1 MNDSDDRMTDTFRP
15 YTWIGVRDHGAGT
28 RPGGARLGQVDRRQ
42 FLRGLAATGALAG
55 SGGMLAACSS
65 GGSTSPG
72 SSGSPSPAGAPR
84 RGGDLKVGLTG
95 GSGSDTLDPHKGL
108 TYLDTARAQGLYQ
121 PLLQLNTKAQTE
133 FVLAEDISPHGST
146 SQWVIRLRPGI
157 TFHDGKPL
165 TADDVIF
172 TLRRIITGKLTGAT
186 PLGPIDVKGLKAL
199 DKHTVLVPMTSPY
212 GSFLDQLAYWYYLYI
227 VPVGFDPKTPTAP
240 GPFKYQ
246 SFTPGQRSVFVR
258 NPGYWKSGLPYV
270 ASVTIIDFSDSASL
284 QNALTTGVIHGAGAL
299 EGPQITALN
308 SSPGVKTVVSHTGA
322 ITPFTMR
329 VDQAPFNDVRVRQAM
344 RLLVDRPQLINS
356 ALNGDATV
364 GYDVFSPYDPNYDAS
379 LRRTQDIAQAKHLL
393 KQAGQQNLTV
403 QLVTSAV
410 ATGTVA
416 MATVLQQQAKAAGVT
431 VSLKT
436 VDPTTF
442 FGPNYLHWTFSQDFY
457 NYSPY
462 LAQVAQSMLPTSP
475 FNETHWHLPKY
486 ISLYHQANA
495 TANAATRKQ
504 IEHEMQL
511 IDFNEGGYIIPAFID
526 ALDAYSTKIAGY
538 SPARV
543 GQPLSDFDF
552 EHYWFV

>member
-1 MNDSDDRMTDTFRP
+1 MREFENDGQSDRTPDPRDTM
-15 YTWIGVRDHGAGT
+15 G
-28 RPGGARLGQVDRRQ
+28 RRQ
-42 FLRGLAATGALAG
+42 FLRGVAATGALAG
-55 SGGMLAACSS
+55 SGGLLAACSS
-65 GGSTSPG
+65 
-72 SSGSPSPAGAPR
+72 SSGGASPSPSPSAAGAPR
-84 RGGDLKVGLTG
+84 RGGSLKVGLTG

-108 TYLDTARAQGLYQ
+108 TYLDTARAQCLFQ
-121 PLLQLNTKAQTE
+121 PLLQLNPKAQTE
-133 FVLAEDISPHGST
+133 FVLAEEISPHGST
-146 SQWVIRLRPGI
+146 SEWVIRLRPGI

-212 GSFLDQLAYWYYLYI
+212 GSFLDQLSYWYYLYI
-227 VPVGFDPKTPTAP
+227 VPAGFNPSQPNGT
-240 GPFKYQ
+240 GPFKYA
-246 SFTPGQRSVFVR
+246 SFTPGQRSVFVK
-258 NPGYWKSGLPYV
+258 NGDYWKPGLPYV
-270 ASVTIIDFSDSASL
+270 DSVTIIDFSDSASM
-284 QNALTTGVIHGAGAL
+284 QFALTTGVIHGAGAL
-299 EGPQITALN
+299 EGPQITVLK
-308 SSPGVKTVVSHTGA
+308 SSPGVRTVASHTGA

-344 RLLVDRPQLINS
+344 RLLVNRPQLISS
-356 ALNGDATV
+356 ALNGFGTA
-364 GYDVFSPYDPNYDAS
+364 GSDVSSPYDPNYDTS
-379 LRRTQDIAQAKHLL
+379 LHREQNIGQAKHLL
-393 KQAGQQNLTV
+393 KQAGQANLTV
-403 QLVTSAV
+403 QLVTSPV

-431 VSLKT
+431 INLKT

-462 LAQVAQSMLPTSP
+462 LAQVAQSLLPTSP

-486 ISLYHQANA
+486 LSLYHQANA
-495 TANAATRKQ
+495 TASAATRKQ

-526 ALDAYSTKIAGY
+526 ALDAYSTKITGY
-538 SPARV
+538 SAARV

-552 EHYWFV
+552 EHYSFA

>member
-1 MNDSDDRMTDTFRP
+1 MEDIET
-15 YTWIGVRDHGAGT
+15 RDGSAQNWEQ
-28 RPGGARLGQVDRRQ
+28 RDRLGRRQ
-42 FLRGLAATGALAG
+42 FLRGVVATGALAG
-55 SGGMLAACSS
+55 SGGLLSACSS
-65 GGSTSPG
+65 GSAGSPG
-72 SSGSPSPAGAPR
+72 ASASASNGAPR
-84 RGGDLKVGLTG
+84 RGGNLKVGLTG
-95 GSGSDTLDPHKGL
+95 GSGTDTLDPHKGL
-108 TYLDTARAQGLYQ
+108 TYLDTARAQALYQ

-146 SQWVIRLRPGI
+146 SEWVIRLQPGI

-199 DKHTVLVPMTSPY
+199 DKRTVKVPMTSPY
-212 GSFLDQLAYWYYLYI
+212 GSFLDQLAYWYYLYV
-227 VPVGFDPKTPTAP
+227 VPVGFDPKKPNGT

-258 NPGYWKSGLPYV
+258 NDSYWRSGLPYV
-270 ASVTIIDFSDSASL
+270 DSLTIIDFSDSASL
-284 QNALTTGVIHGAGAL
+284 QNALVTGVVHGAGAL
-299 EGPQITALN
+299 EGPQITALK
-308 SSPGVKTVVSHTGA
+308 SSPGVRTVVSHTGA

-344 RLLVDRPQLINS
+344 RLLVDRQQLINS
-356 ALNGDATV
+356 ALNGYAVV
-364 GYDVFSPYDPNYDAS
+364 GADVSSPYDPDYDTS
-379 LRRTQDIAQAKHLL
+379 LQRAQDIPQAKHLL
-393 KQAGQQNLTV
+393 KLAGQQNLTV

-431 VSLKT
+431 INLKT

-462 LAQVAQSMLPTSP
+462 LAQVAQSLLPTSP
-475 FNETHWHLPKY
+475 FNETHWHLPRY
-486 ISLYHQANA
+486 VSLYHQANA

-504 IEHEMQL
+504 LEHEMQS
-511 IDFNEGGYIIPAFID
+511 IDYNEGGYIIPAFID
-526 ALDAYSTKIAGY
+526 ALDAYSTKITGY
-538 SPARV
+538 SAARV

-552 EHYWFV
+552 EHYSFV

>member
-1 MNDSDDRMTDTFRP
+1 MTEIERRDGSAQ
-15 YTWIGVRDHGAGT
+15 TWDQRDPFG
-28 RPGGARLGQVDRRQ
+28 RRQ
-42 FLRGLAATGALAG
+42 FLRGVVATGALAG
-55 SGGMLAACSS
+55 AGSLLSACSS
-65 GGSTSPG
+65 GSAGSPG
-72 SSGSPSPAGAPR
+72 VSPSPTTTGTPR

-95 GSGSDTLDPHKGL
+95 GSGTDTLDPHKGL
-108 TYLDTARAQGLYQ
+108 TYLDTARAQALYQ
-121 PLLQLNTKAQTE
+121 PLLQLNTKAQAE
-133 FVLAEDISPHGST
+133 FVLAEEISPHGST
-146 SQWVIRLRPGI
+146 SEWVIRLRPGI

-165 TADDVIF
+165 TAADVIF

-199 DKHTVLVPMTSPY
+199 DKHTVQVPMTSPY
-212 GSFLDQLAYWYYLYI
+212 GSFLDQLAYWYYLYV
-227 VPVGFDPKTPTAP
+227 VPVGFDPKKPNGT

-258 NPGYWKSGLPYV
+258 NPSYWKERLPYV
-270 ASVTIIDFSDSASL
+270 DSLTVIDFSDSASL
-284 QNALTTGVIHGAGAL
+284 QNALVTGVIHGAGAL
-299 EGPQITALN
+299 EGPQITALK
-308 SSPGVKTVVSHTGA
+308 SSPGVRTVVSHTGA

-356 ALNGDATV
+356 ALNGFATV
-364 GYDVFSPYDPNYDAS
+364 GADVSSPYDPNYDQS
-379 LRRTQDIAQAKHLL
+379 LHREQDIAQAKQLL
-393 KQAGQQNLTV
+393 KKAGQQNLTV
-403 QLVTSAV
+403 QLVTSPV

-431 VSLKT
+431 INLKT

-462 LAQVAQSMLPTSP
+462 LAQVAQSLLPTSP

-486 ISLYHQANA
+486 VKLYHQANA

-504 IEHEMQL
+504 IEHEMQQ

-526 ALDAYSTKIAGY
+526 ALDAYSTKVTGY
-538 SPARV
+538 SAAKV